1 MDSGEESL
9 DALEE
14 VFQRIQTVTGEDNLD
29 LLVTRFIQGKSYQHN
44 LRISD
49 SSIHNDTLHC
59 YSLTAIFITQVIT
72 GSVLQKHIICV
83 CFVDL

>member
-29 LLVTRFIQGKSYQHN
+29 MLVTRFIQGKSYQHN
-44 LRISD
+44 LTISF
-49 SSIHNDTLHC
+49 IHKDNTF
-59 YSLTAIFITQVIT
+59 YSLY
-72 GSVLQKHIICV
+72 GSGNHLLWQ
-83 CFVDL
+83 DLS